1 MPSFLSFVY
10 SQLFVTLPFPKQDLT
25 GQTIIVT
32 GANTGLGLEAARHFT
47 RLNAT
52 KVILGVR
59 TLRKGEEAKRSIE
72 KSTKR
77 TGVIEVWQ
85 LDLCSYDS
93 VKQFAQ
99 RAQGL
104 QRLDAIV
111 ENAGI
116 APSKFALIEGNE
128 SMITV
133 NVISTFLLGVLILP
147 KLRETATKYNVQPRL
162 TFVSSEVHTM
172 AKFEERKSPRLLK
185 ALNDE
190 SATDMYDR
198 YQVSKLLE
206 VFYARELAARFQRTG
221 KSNVIINYLN
231 PGLCHS
237 SLSRD
242 GPFFLEIMKFF
253 LARSTEQGSRTLVSA
268 ATAGEETH
276 GAYLSDCRVAQP
288 GPNVLNDPEMQQR
301 VWNEV
306 TAELESTQPGIMAN
320 V

>member
-147 KLRETATKYNVQPRL
+147 KLRETAAKYNVQPRL

-198 YQVSKLLE
+198 
-206 VFYARELAARFQRTG
+206 
-221 KSNVIINYLN
+221 
-231 PGLCHS
+231 
-237 SLSRD
+237 
-242 GPFFLEIMKFF
+242 
-253 LARSTEQGSRTLVSA
+253 
-268 ATAGEETH
+268 
-276 GAYLSDCRVAQP
+276 
-288 GPNVLNDPEMQQR
+288 
-301 VWNEV
+301 
-306 TAELESTQPGIMAN
+306 
-320 V
+320 